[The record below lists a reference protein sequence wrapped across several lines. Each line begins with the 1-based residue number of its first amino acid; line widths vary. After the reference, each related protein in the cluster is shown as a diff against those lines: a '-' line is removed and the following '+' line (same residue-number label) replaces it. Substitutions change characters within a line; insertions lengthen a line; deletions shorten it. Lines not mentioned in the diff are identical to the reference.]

1 MSTTSIKTLGELK
14 ASGYEFKTVTEELRA
29 NLSQK
34 LQSGEKVFENIIGY
48 DDTVI
53 PELERAVL
61 AGHSINFL
69 GLRGQGKTKIARLL
83 VQLLDEYVPIIKGS
97 ALNEDPLFPLTT
109 ASKKLVAEKGDDT
122 PITWWHRSERYA
134 EKLATPDVN
143 IADLVGDIDP
153 IKAANL
159 KLSLSDEEVINYGI
173 K

>member
-83 VQLLDEYVPIIKGS
+83 VQLLDEYVPIIK
-97 ALNEDPLFPLTT
+97 
-109 ASKKLVAEKGDDT
+109 
-122 PITWWHRSERYA
+122 
-134 EKLATPDVN
+134 
-143 IADLVGDIDP
+143 
-153 IKAANL
+153 
-159 KLSLSDEEVINYGI
+159 
-173 K
+173 